1 MPGTG
6 GANGFPGRHIF
17 RIDEKIIPGVCIRDL
32 IGTNLPLT
40 FAPENG
46 HMLGGT
52 MVNMTGP
59 CFKPNMR
66 VTCRFNTKDS
76 EGVVMDENR
85 ASCIMPWTEAEGW
98 VDFEISLDGG
108 PFYWKGSFFVEPP
121 NVSPELVWFKDEL
134 VHTLDPGSLRL
145 MWDPYNLTMNRD
157 AKVTISLW
165 GYKESHIQ
173 PELLYIDIIEN
184 NEPNDGEVMIVPK
197 DFFDRDNGAELR
209 MCEMGLIMI
218 NLTNPVQEVGMSA
231 SPAIWS
237 RPIPLGWYFGE
248 QWKRFDGPNWVEQK
262 CDKWIAQDR
271 LLKNFAN
278 ELPMCPCLLRQAIVD
293 RGRYAPDFECDQD
306 GNTQCFYHQG
316 AQHCV
321 TTGLPNHDGA
331 GQQCCYDLA
340 GYLMMTSDNKW
351 GGNPRRNH
359 NLGLLP
365 WNEANK
371 IPTLSHWLADKMPF
385 YPCCIWQDEQSN
397 GCQAYRSERRASQD
411 CVGYQPPGGATVF
424 GDPHVYTFD
433 GMPYTFN
440 GKGEFVLVRANSPK
454 VKLDV
459 QGRFEQVK
467 ILKFFNF
474 RAKNQHIIFTL

>member
-1 MPGTG
+1 M
-6 GANGFPGRHIF
+6 
-17 RIDEKIIPGVCIRDL
+17 
-32 IGTNLPLT
+32 T

-121 NVSPELVWFKDEL
+121 NVSPELVWFKDEK
-134 VHTLDPGSLRL
+134 HHYLDPGSLRL

-173 PELLYIDIIEN
+173 PELLYIDVIEN

-197 DFFDRDNGAELR
+197 DFFDRDNGAEAR

-248 QWKRFDGPNWVEQK
+248 QWKRFDGPNWIEQK

-278 ELPMCPCLLRQAIVD
+278 ELPMVD
-293 RGRYAPDFECDQD
+293 MIF
-306 GNTQCFYHQG
+306 
-316 AQHCV
+316 V
-321 TTGLPNHDGA
+321 
-331 GQQCCYDLA
+331 
-340 GYLMMTSDNKW
+340 
-351 GGNPRRNH
+351 
-359 NLGLLP
+359 
-365 WNEANK
+365 
-371 IPTLSHWLADKMPF
+371 
-385 YPCCIWQDEQSN
+385 
-397 GCQAYRSERRASQD
+397 
-411 CVGYQPPGGATVF
+411 
-424 GDPHVYTFD
+424 
-433 GMPYTFN
+433 PY
-440 GKGEFVLVRANSPK
+440 KPEI
-454 VKLDV
+454 
-459 QGRFEQVK
+459 
-467 ILKFFNF
+467 ILFSM
-474 RAKNQHIIFTL
+474 LC